1 MSRQA
6 PMKTMSP
13 IRIRRA
19 IAEDAPALSALM
31 HASAAYQGA
40 YAAILHGYAVTPEQV
55 THDQVFLAE
64 RGGEILGFYSLA
76 EAGGEPELDLLFVA
90 DAAQGSGVG
99 ARLFAHMR
107 DTAHALGIASVKIVS
122 HPPAEAFYVRMGAAR
137 VGTAAPSGRVGWAR
151 PVLRLKV

>member
-1 MSRQA
+1 
-6 PMKTMSP
+6 MKTTSP

-40 YAAILHGYAVTPEQV
+40 YAAILHGYAVTPEQIAR
-55 THDQVFLAE
+55 DRIFLAE
-64 RGGEILGFYSLA
+64 RGAEILGFYSLTG
-76 EAGGEPELDLLFVA
+76 AGAEPELDLMFVA

-107 DTAHALGIASVKIVS
+107 DTARALGIARVKIVS
-122 HPPAEAFYVRMGAAR
+122 HPPAEAFYVRMGATR
-137 VGTAAPSGRVGWAR
+137 VDIAAPSGRVGWAR
-151 PVLRLKV
+151 PVLRLEV